1 MNKTEGRVKINKQN
15 KAEKTNKICHHYKL
29 FLPLS
34 ISDFS
39 KNCNHRQ
46 KGLSQQPPQK
56 IEILPSTHI
65 FENLVGG
72 SNLMSMY
79 IMSDGKN
86 KLLLHCYTNIKR

>member
-39 KNCNHRQ
+39 KNCNHPQ
-46 KGLSQQPPQK
+46 KGLSQQPLKKLKSYQALTFLK
-56 IEILPSTHI
+56 IW
-65 FENLVGG
+65 
-72 SNLMSMY
+72 
-79 IMSDGKN
+79 
-86 KLLLHCYTNIKR
+86 